1 MRKSKSLVPA
11 VGICLV
17 LLLVLSSFLTACAT
31 PAATPS
37 PTQAPAPKT
46 EATAAPKA
54 TTPAPKTEAS
64 PAAKAE
70 PAAAPK
76 GQPVELK
83 LVTFLPANAPRA
95 QIVLKLVERINERL
109 KGELSIK
116 HVGGPEV
123 VPGTELGQ
131 AVQRGTV
138 DIGFLPS
145 AFYEGLV
152 PVGNILL
159 LSQVSAKEER
169 DRGAWDALK
178 ELHAK
183 AGLQFLWRIDPS
195 LEPQF
200 YLAFRNEVKTL
211 ADLKGIKVGAVGNH
225 AKAFSEALGMGMV
238 SVPTTEAY
246 TAVERG
252 VVDAFS
258 TAADTHIS
266 YGDYEK
272 LKYIL
277 DHPYYTDNTVWIMNM
292 NKWNSLSKDLQSK
305 LWNVYL
311 EFEPE
316 LAKMHKD
323 MIAASN
329 KKMAESGAKFIKLSA
344 DEGKKFLDTVYSAE
358 WARLTEAQPEAVKA
372 LKDKISK

>member
-1 MRKSKSLVPA
+1 MNQVLARVG
-11 VGICLV
+11 GICLIV
-17 LLLVLSSFLTACAT
+17 LLVTTSLLAACAG

-46 EATAAPKA
+46 EV
-54 TTPAPKTEAS
+54 TPALKAQPT
-64 PAAKAE
+64 PAASKAE

-83 LVTFLPANAPRA
+83 LVTFLPANAPRV
-95 QIVLKLVERINERL
+95 QIVLKLVERINDKL

-123 VPGTELGQ
+123 VPGPELGQ

-159 LSQVSAKEER
+159 LSQVSVKEER
-169 DRGAWDALK
+169 DRGAWDTLR

-183 AGLQFLWRIDPS
+183 SGLQFMWRIDPS
-195 LEPQF
+195 LAPEF
-200 YLAFRNEVKTL
+200 YLAFRNPVKTL
-211 ADLKGIKVGAVGNH
+211 SDLKGIKLGAAGNH
-225 AKAFSEALGMGMV
+225 AKAFSQALGMGMI
-238 SVPTTEAY
+238 SVPTTEVY

-258 TAADTHIS
+258 TAADAHIS

-277 DHPYYTDNTVWIMNM
+277 DHPYYVDNTVWIMNL
-292 NKWNSLSKDLQSK
+292 NKWNSLSKDLQNR
-305 LWNVYL
+305 LMNVYL
-311 EFEPE
+311 EMEPE
-316 LAKMHKD
+316 LAQMHKD

-329 KKMAESGAKFIKLSA
+329 KKMAESGAKFIKLSP
-344 DEGKKFLDTVYSAE
+344 DEEKKFLDTVYSAE

-372 LKDKISK
+372 LKDKLSK